1 MVPALPIAS
10 KQMVPGAYWPELLDL
25 ARRGVLRHGEPYAT
39 LDVRTL
45 YLKALT
51 LYGNTF
57 QCDVV
62 FENPVGYTE
71 QDEIRPLM
79 VETFLLGEIA
89 AAQTEFME
97 KRSVGKLVLL
107 QPE

>member
-1 MVPALPIAS
+1 MTEPQPSARIAYS
-10 KQMVPGAYWPELLDL
+10 FKA
-25 ARRGVLRHGEPYAT
+25 HT
-39 LDVRTL
+39 LC
-45 YLKALT
+45 
-51 LYGNTF
+51 GNTF
-57 QCDVV
+57 QRNFV
-62 FENPVGYTE
+62 FDNPVGYTE

-107 QPE
+107 EPK